1 MNLGSWFRSSSPDE
15 SQGEEK
21 ALSLESIEDGA
32 YPDAP
37 VELTDGNMDQ
47 AVQRFPLVVVDCWA
61 PWCGPCVM
69 VAPVVAE
76 LAKDYTGKVVFGK
89 LNVDENPQ
97 ISMRYR
103 ISSIPS
109 LLVFKQGEL
118 VDMII
123 GAQPRQ
129 LLEPQITRHLQD
141 EGQ

>member
-1 MNLGSWFRSSSPDE
+1 
-15 SQGEEK
+15 
-21 ALSLESIEDGA
+21 
-32 YPDAP
+32 
-37 VELTDGNMDQ
+37 
-47 AVQRFPLVVVDCWA
+47 
-61 PWCGPCVM
+61 M

-129 LLEPQITRHLQD
+129 MLEPQITLHLQD

>member
-1 MNLGSWFRSSSPDE
+1 MVLNLTPENFDQVKKG
-15 SQGEEK
+15 K
-21 ALSLESIEDGA
+21 AILD
-32 YPDAP
+32 
-37 VELTDGNMDQ
+37 
-47 AVQRFPLVVVDCWA
+47 FWA
-61 PWCGPCVM
+61 AWCGPCRMLSPIVEKLSNEYDGR
-69 VAPVVAE
+69 V
-76 LAKDYTGKVVFGK
+76 KFCR

-129 LLEPQITRHLQD
+129 MLEPQITRHLQD

>member
-1 MNLGSWFRSSSPDE
+1 
-15 SQGEEK
+15 
-21 ALSLESIEDGA
+21 
-32 YPDAP
+32 
-37 VELTDGNMDQ
+37 
-47 AVQRFPLVVVDCWA
+47 
-61 PWCGPCVM
+61 M

-129 LLEPQITRHLQD
+129 MLEPRITRHLQD